1 MHRVLS
7 VVPCIAAD
15 PAITPPLQLRGDI
28 RALSCKKDFTYAAVG
43 HDIVA
48 CKRVHR
54 SVGGSGATHRMHF
67 TIHMGPLLHALHMRG
82 AVLDVPYQ
90 GNVCALYV
98 YGLSSL

>member
-1 MHRVLS
+1 M
-7 VVPCIAAD
+7 PCILSD
-15 PAITPPLQLRGDI
+15 PDITSPLQLRGDI
-28 RALSCKKDFTYAAVG
+28 RALACKKDFTYAAVG
-43 HDIVA
+43 RDIVA

-54 SVGGSGATHRMHF
+54 SVGGSGAALCMHF
-67 TIHMGPLLHALHMRG
+67 TIHMRG